1 MNVYKKQFDL
11 CETKKKK
18 LSHSGRAFS
27 KKKKRINCFCVSLC
41 TFLFYF
47 LAFRLTIQPYTK
59 QSPKMSATIYS
70 YEEIAKHNNRA
81 DLWMAIDGKVYD
93 ITKFQDEVSTEK
105 LSVSASDLVFD
116 KIF

>member
-1 MNVYKKQFDL
+1 
-11 CETKKKK
+11 
-18 LSHSGRAFS
+18 
-27 KKKKRINCFCVSLC
+27 
-41 TFLFYF
+41 
-47 LAFRLTIQPYTK
+47 
-59 QSPKMSATIYS
+59 MSATIYS